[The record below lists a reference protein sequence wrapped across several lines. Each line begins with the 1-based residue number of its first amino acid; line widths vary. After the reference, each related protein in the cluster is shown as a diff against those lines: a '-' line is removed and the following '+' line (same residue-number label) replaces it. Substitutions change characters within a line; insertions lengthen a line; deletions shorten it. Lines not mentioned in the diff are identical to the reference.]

1 LCPDFNKIF
10 RNKQFIKKV
19 SQLEP
24 TEKNFEEII
33 EKLVIINLLSY
44 EEFKNFMHSGI
55 NPLKELFLGLFKEY
69 SLQKILETY
78 KKYYF
83 IYCEPLLENFVVDLN
98 RIETNETEGRKY
110 LKNYD
115 EQLKE
120 IEKEDRN
127 EILIDKYTLQQ
138 YMLFGSQLIMLQISN
153 NIRKRELKGENL
165 ISTKL
170 ALKKLFVNG
179 IKNKQTL
186 DTYNE
191 LVAEANAQLNI
202 FKLPKSYK
210 KFENKVKETLLEN
223 YKEMMGENF
232 EEACFEAMK
241 KVQQD
246 MYELNMEEKIIKT
259 GAEPELT
266 VSEIKKDIQRNFD
279 FFEQSKL
286 MENILDKNQEKI
298 KKLRNDNDKLNS
310 INNSKIKD
318 VSINELENEILRL
331 RNKLGIESQQDYY
344 LDKEKNIPNMES
356 VKKKVEEMKSE
367 KFKSITNFKE
377 FNNDQV
383 EQDDS
388 DVQAENSDNKPNIS
402 SSHYINDIDNKNFF
416 NEQEKKNKMYSNN
429 INDLMIRESEEFKE
443 LKRLEI
449 IRDLKQSLK
458 EEYEEEIKSD
468 NFPELNPINYF
479 NLDIFRGKSLEEL
492 KNLEVEELHEAETR
506 VSSDGSTDINQVQV
520 GDSFYKLA
528 QTTALKNSSTIN
540 LSEEQAEVNFQM
552 AFNLIKEDLVKK
564 DNERANT
571 IITALENGQYIDDP
585 FYIALLMKSK
595 KYIHLRE
602 LHLKKY
608 FRAGND
614 NSNQVDKKS
623 NYFMNLILGKNT
635 INEDKVENF
644 TNVKTPLLD
653 KYIKKP
659 GDIVDNMLADGIF
672 EKYENNIG
680 KIYVNLFKEYVN
692 DLDEEER
699 TGEKYLNL
707 EEIENDKELK
717 DINQEDGSFNIY
729 DLSKNI
735 SEEYD
740 DFHVR
745 KEDLEKELGW
755 KKINN
760 FELEREQNSNKK
772 LEVKGHVNNEN
783 SIDAIS
789 RDFKD
794 INKNE
799 DYIPGSN
806 RGSSKKKFKKIMNK

>member
-1 LCPDFNKIF
+1 MCPDFNKIF